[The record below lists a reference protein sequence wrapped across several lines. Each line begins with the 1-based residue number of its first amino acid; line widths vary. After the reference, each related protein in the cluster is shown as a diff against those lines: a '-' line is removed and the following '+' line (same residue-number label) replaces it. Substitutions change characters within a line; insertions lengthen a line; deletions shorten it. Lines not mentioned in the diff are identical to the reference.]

1 MQNGHY
7 CFRCGTQVRICVDT
21 REFDYDSKTIPVFVF
36 GFIKGFLVAGAFG
49 LIVGHGYLYGTV
61 WGIIFGLRRYYTG
74 SPNCTYNTE
83 YLSTY

>member
-1 MQNGHY
+1 
-7 CFRCGTQVRICVDT
+7 
-21 REFDYDSKTIPVFVF
+21 VF
-36 GFIKGFLVAGAFG
+36 GFIKGFLVAGFFG